1 MSAPE
6 NIKSLLATEI
16 QAVKQ
21 SQGMSG
27 AKNVVDARK
36 ALLTRVQQTAAS
48 GNAEAIIELER
59 DFLENDLDHYAKA
72 PDKEMIGSLKAG
84 LEGITAI
91 EQQLEIVDDPGKY
104 KAVDRA
110 YNMRRNRKQGLPVDE
125 ARQAFGGHRARLGN
139 YVKARLEDT
148 EKQVIQARRKAL
160 GIAEKDYIRRQMK
173 TLDVELPE
181 SAKPAQTKG
190 DKVALSAEQEAK
202 KKALETAYKSLPKEE
217 ALKAHPELAKVY
229 ENEAWLKESAEKNIG
244 HIESRN
250 KFMESVRQRSF
261 EQLAKSNSL
270 PDLAKRQTPQ
280 QSVKDLDIE
289 R

>member
-1 MSAPE
+1 MQKRIE
-6 NIKSLLATEI
+6 RLLATEV

-21 SQGMSG
+21 NKVTSN
-27 AKNVVDARK
+27 AKDIVDARK
-36 ALLTRVQQTAAS
+36 ALLAHIGQTAAS

-72 PDKEMIGSLKAG
+72 NDKEMIGSLKAG

-104 KAVDRA
+104 KAIDRA

-181 SAKPAQTKG
+181 SAKSAHKKTDKG
-190 DKVALSAEQEAK
+190 ALSAEEEAK
-202 KKALETAYKSLPKEE
+202 KNTLERAYNLLPKQE
-217 ALKAHPELAKVY
+217 ALKAYPELAKVY

-244 HIESRN
+244 HVESRN

-270 PDLAKRQTPQ
+270 PNLAKRQTPQ